1 MIQMETYAQE
11 LEKHGI
17 INKEDYIHYFKDE
30 I

>member
-1 MIQMETYAQE
+1 METYAQE